1 MGPLKTPFES
11 LVQYEGLHGDS
22 GGALR
27 SVKGFEPLV
36 SHRRYRI

>member
-1 MGPLKTPFES
+1 MGPLKTPFEF
-11 LVQYEGLHGDS
+11 LLQYAGLHGDS

-27 SVKGFEPLV
+27 SVKGVEPLV